1 MILFATAVV
10 GQTLTGIVVDRNGDA
25 IVDADVSLLDRNTQ
39 VANSRTNTDGRFS
52 LSGKITSNSKLV
64 VIALGFSPFERPL
77 KNDGVRDFSIV
88 LQPAPVG
95 GNVTVNVAPGAT
107 RLGGTSASV
116 AILSRQLLDETPA
129 QTIDDA
135 LRQVAGFTLFRRS
148 SSKTANPTTQGANI
162 RGVSGS
168 GAARTAV
175 VFDGLSLN
183 DAFGGWT
190 YWSRVPTVAVE
201 QVEVLRGG
209 ASSLYGSGGLSG
221 AVNLTRIR
229 GEAPYQFR
237 MQTSAGS
244 QNTFDG
250 GAAAGYSRRR
260 WTFDLAGEGLTTR
273 GYVPIARDE
282 RGNVDTRANSRH
294 SNLLAGIERRFGR
307 RGSPNTGRAF
317 LRGNLFSEDRDNGT
331 ALTDNATYFRQVSA
345 GSDRETSTLGKLQAR
360 AYFQSQVYDQT
371 FSAVSL
377 DRNTETLTRV
387 QRVPSDAAGGS
398 VFWTRVFGDHTI
410 SSSFELRRVRGF
422 SEEVGFVSGSPTST
436 NRNGGSER
444 TIAFFVQDL
453 FQVSPR
459 FTLSLSARYDGWKN
473 YDASSTTRSLLTG
486 VVTTAPFADRH
497 DNAFSPRVAMIFTA
511 NRYIG
516 IFGAYSRSFR
526 APTLNELYRGFRV
539 GNVVT
544 LANENL
550 DAEIADTFEG
560 GVGITSPDKRA
571 SLRANLFTTTV
582 NDPIVS
588 VTLSAAPTLS
598 VRQRRNVGETRSTG
612 LEIDAEYSVAPNLT
626 IAGSYLFVDA
636 RVTLFPASLDLV
648 GNRLPQVPRQ
658 QLNLQLR
665 YRPDERWFFGVQS
678 RASSGQFEDDLNTL
692 RLRPYL
698 VIDASSSYRVK
709 NGIDVYAAVENL
721 FNSRYDVGLTP
732 VRSVASPLS
741 IRFGIRLYLSE

>member
-1 MILFATAVV
+1 VFATTIGA
-10 GQTLTGIVVDRNGDA
+10 QTLTGVVVDQNGA
-25 IVDADVSLLDRNTQ
+25 GIVDADVSLLNRNTQ
-39 VANSRTNTDGRFS
+39 VANSRTNFEGRFS
-52 LSGKITSNSKLV
+52 LSGKITDSSRLV
-64 VIALGFSPFERPL
+64 VAASGFSLFERRL
-77 KNDGVRDFSIV
+77 KNDGVRDFTIV

-95 GNVTVNVAPGAT
+95 GNVTVSVAAGAT
-107 RLGGTSASV
+107 RSDGTSASV

-135 LRQVAGFTLFRRS
+135 LRQIAGFTLFRRS
-148 SSKTANPTTQGANI
+148 SSKTANPTTHGANL

-190 YWSRVPTVAVE
+190 YWSRIPSVAVE

-221 AVNLTRIR
+221 AINLTRIR
-229 GEAPYQFR
+229 GKAPYQLR
-237 MQTSAGS
+237 VQTSAGS

-250 GAAAGYSRRR
+250 GTAAGYTRRS
-260 WTFDLAGEGLTTR
+260 WTFDLAGEGFTTQ
-273 GYVPIARDE
+273 GYIPVAKNE
-282 RGNVDTRANSRH
+282 QGAVDTRANSRH
-294 SNLLAGIERRFGR
+294 YNVLEGIERRFGPL
-307 RGSPNTGRAF
+307 GSSNTGRVF
-317 LRGNLFSEDRDNGT
+317 VRGNLFSEDRDNGT
-331 ALTDNATYFRQVSA
+331 TLTDNATYFRQASA
-345 GSDRETSTLGKLQAR
+345 GVDRETLALGKLQAR

-387 QRVPSDAAGGS
+387 QRVPSDAVGGS
-398 VFWTRVFGDHTI
+398 LFWTRVFGDHTV

-422 SEEVGFVSGSPTST
+422 SEEVGLPSGTPTST

-453 FQVSPR
+453 FQVNSR
-459 FTLSLSARYDGWKN
+459 VSLSLSARYDGWKN
-473 YDASSTTRSLLTG
+473 YDASSTTRSLVTG
-486 VVTTAPFADRH
+486 SATTVPFTDRS
-497 DNAFSPRVAMIFTA
+497 DSAFSPRVAAIFTV
-511 NRYIG
+511 NRNVG

-560 GVGITSPDKRA
+560 GIGINSINYRA
-571 SLRANLFTTTV
+571 SLRGNIFTTTV

-588 VTLSAAPTLS
+588 VTVSATPSLIT
-598 VRQRRNVGETRSTG
+598 RQRRNVGETRSTG
-612 LEIDAEYSVAPNLT
+612 VEIDAEYAVAPNLT
-626 IAGSYLFVDA
+626 IAASYLFVDA
-636 RVTLFPASLDLV
+636 RVTRFPASPELV

-665 YRPDERWFFGVQS
+665 YRPDDRWFVGVQS
-678 RASSGQFEDDLNTL
+678 RATSGQYEDDLNTL

-698 VIDASSSYRVK
+698 AVDASSSFRVRK
-709 NGIDVYAAVENL
+709 GVEVFGAAENI
-721 FNSRYDVGLTP
+721 FNNRYDIGLTP
-732 VRSVASPLS
+732 ARIVGPPASLRIGLRFSLS
-741 IRFGIRLYLSE
+741 QT